1 MRGLDPRL
9 SSLIFDVYHCGLFA
23 QSHQTNGVM
32 RGLDPRIHVLKPR
45 FEVMD
50 HRVEPGGDDSELF
63 F

>member
-1 MRGLDPRL
+1 
-9 SSLIFDVYHCGLFA
+9 
-23 QSHQTNGVM
+23 M

-63 F
+63 FEVATQLKSLNWTAVGRARW